1 MVIRQRVWHRIK
13 YINVINVGYK
23 AKIKNISLFVSG
35 FGDIFKEI
43 KLVHVVNK
51 HLTGIQRR
59 TEGTPINFW
68 GIEITAHN
76 YF

>member
-1 MVIRQRVWHRIK
+1 MIK
-13 YINVINVGYK
+13 YINLINVGYK

-35 FGDIFKEI
+35 FGDTLEEI
-43 KLVHVVNK
+43 KLVHVVKK

-59 TEGTPINFW
+59 TEGTPINLR